1 MTDGEQSKR
10 SVGRPRRSSR
20 EMLEDA
26 AAELFLEQ
34 GYPGTSI
41 EHITQRAGVSRNT
54 FFNYFSAK
62 ADLLWVDLDATLAA
76 IVPAIADA
84 SALAEAD
91 PALSPRVRAL
101 GDLRVALVAVA
112 RAHPASRVPWAFSQ
126 SELMGTRAD
135 LESSALA
142 RLTVPAAA
150 IAAHLCTV
158 GQLSAAQARTVT
170 FAVLSAAAASFGEWV
185 DAGVR
190 RGPLEAIVDAGIAP
204 VIAGFAEFS
213 DGAHTAA

>member
-1 MTDGEQSKR
+1 MTVGEQSRR

-34 GYPGTSI
+34 GYPATSI

-62 ADLLWVDLDATLAA
+62 SDLLWVDLDATLAA
-76 IVPAIADA
+76 IIPAITDA
-84 SALAEAD
+84 AALAEDTTAVT
-91 PALSPRVRAL
+91 PRLRAL

-135 LESSALA
+135 LEASALA
-142 RLTVPAAA
+142 RLTAPTTA
-150 IAAHLCTV
+150 IIAHLETV
-158 GQLSAAQARTVT
+158 GEFRSAQARTVA
-170 FAVLSAAAASFGEWV
+170 FAVLAAAAAAFGEWV

-190 RGPLEAIVDAGIAP
+190 RGPLGAIVDAGIAP

-213 DGAHTAA
+213 N